1 LSGEFLPAQKPD
13 PTAAGGKLRCTLIHP
28 GGPGRQ
34 IAKGFKKDPFLQF
47 DSGLPPPGDLHLVKI
62 APHFIIAE

>member
-1 LSGEFLPAQKPD
+1 MPINP
-13 PTAAGGKLRCTLIHP
+13 P

-34 IAKGFKKDPFLQF
+34 IAKRTHPQF
-47 DSGLPPPGDLHLVKI
+47 NSGPPPPGDLHLVKI